1 MATYFCD
8 GTLGPRTPKAFSRR
22 PRHCR
27 QPMATKR
34 SKVASE
40 PGRAG
45 GYLPRRRPVLSLCFL
60 LIAAACLAWSG
71 CFEVVKRRPEAEKPW
86 WDDPG
91 NRPQGEFVQED
102 TAGGGA
108 ASAAGEAESAGAV
121 ASVGDSLPVNPSTP
135 DPDFAAGMDA
145 PASTT
150 GKSPSRGSVAV
161 AAAAGEIFGHRNP
174 ELDRK
179 LQSLHTARTRSQKE
193 NVERVNEYALW
204 CIENG
209 MWKEARFH
217 LEKAL
222 AADSV
227 SASLSNNLGVV
238 YERLGDRDKAELA
251 YQRARALNPRREA
264 YRTNLRRLQ
273 GRKSREVVGDGEPVD
288 SLETGLEDLGL
299 DAPVESGE
307 GAGAGESGDPDGQN
321 PGTEP
326 ESR

>member
-1 MATYFCD
+1 MAQN
-8 GTLGPRTPKAFSRR
+8 P
-22 PRHCR
+22 
-27 QPMATKR
+27 
-34 SKVASE
+34 SKVLPES
-40 PGRAG
+40 GRAG
-45 GYLPRRRPVLSLCFL
+45 GLRPPTRLALPLGAALV
-60 LIAAACLAWSG
+60 AAACLVWSG

-86 WDDPG
+86 WNDPG
-91 NRPQGEFVQED
+91 NRPQGEIVQED
-102 TAGGGA
+102 TAGSTAGNAGDPVAA
-108 ASAAGEAESAGAV
+108 ASS
-121 ASVGDSLPVNPSTP
+121 GDSLPMNPADP

-145 PASTT
+145 PSPKGEESRNRHSMSGASS
-150 GKSPSRGSVAV
+150 GVVISSGRD
-161 AAAAGEIFGHRNP
+161 P
-174 ELDRK
+174 ELDRN
-179 LQSLHTARTRSQKE
+179 LQSLHAARTRRQKE

-209 MWKEARFH
+209 MWKEARLH

-238 YERLGDRDKAELA
+238 YERLGERDKAEFA

-264 YRTNLRRLQ
+264 YRINLRRLQ
-273 GRKSREVVGDGEPVD
+273 RRKSREFVGERVD
-288 SLETGLEDLGL
+288 SLATGFEDLGL

-307 GAGAGESGDPDGQN
+307 DAGESGDPDGEN